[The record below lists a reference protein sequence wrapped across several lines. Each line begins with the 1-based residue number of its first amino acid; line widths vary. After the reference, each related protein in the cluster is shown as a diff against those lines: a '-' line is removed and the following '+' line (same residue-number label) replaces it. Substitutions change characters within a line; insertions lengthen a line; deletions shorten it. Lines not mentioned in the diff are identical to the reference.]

1 MTRTLPG
8 KAYRAEGVTVF
19 FDARRCLHVA
29 ECVRGLPGV
38 FDPDVRPWIQPQNAA
53 AEAVAEVVRR
63 CPTGALHYALT
74 STPISDSNSEPTSGN
89 DEVGDDETRITPQ
102 PDGPLFVRG
111 RLSVATPQGDMKET
125 RAALCRCGASGNKPF
140 CDGTHSKIDWR
151 SGAD

>member
-1 MTRTLPG
+1 MTKTPSG

-38 FDPDVRPWIQPQNAA
+38 FDPDARPWIQPHNAA
-53 AEAVAEVVRR
+53 AEAVAGVVRR
-63 CPTGALHYALT
+63 CPTGALHYDLT
-74 STPISDSNSEPTSGN
+74 SDPTSETTSGS

-111 RLSVATPQGDMKET
+111 RFNVTTLQGDLKET
-125 RAALCRCGASGNKPF
+125 RAALCRCGASSNKPF
-140 CDGTHSKIDWR
+140 CDGTHSEIGWR

>member
-1 MTRTLPG
+1 MTKAPAG
-8 KAYRAEGVTVF
+8 KAYRAESVTVF

-29 ECVRGLPGV
+29 ECVRGLPSV
-38 FDPDVRPWIQPQNAA
+38 FDPDVRPWIQPGNAA

-74 STPISDSNSEPTSGN
+74 SDLTSETTSGS
-89 DEVGDDETRITPQ
+89 DEVGDDETQITPQ
-102 PDGPLFVRG
+102 PDGPLMVRG
-111 RLSVATPQGDMKET
+111 RLRVATPQGDLQET

-140 CDGTHSKIDWR
+140 CDGTHSKIGWR

>member
-1 MTRTLPG
+1 MTKAPAG

-29 ECVRGLPGV
+29 ECVRGLLGV
-38 FDPDVRPWIQPQNAA
+38 FDPDERPWIQPQNAA
-53 AEAVAEVVRR
+53 ADLVAEVVRR

-74 STPISDSNSEPTSGN
+74 SDPTSGG
-89 DEVGDDETRITPQ
+89 DEVGDDETRLTPQ

-111 RLSVATPQGDMKET
+111 RLRIATPQGDLQET

-140 CDGTHSKIDWR
+140 CDGTHSKIGWR
-151 SGAD
+151 SEAD